1 MHILK
6 LVLTLMFQY
15 MYTIFRDNT
24 VPVLKNQMIVQGCYL

>member
-24 VPVLKNQMIVQGCYL
+24 VPFLKNQMPMKSCYL